1 MKRVEES
8 CLEPSIQYS
17 LWYFLLAALVVCVPH
32 ISALIAFLLCGEEV
46 RPTSALLFCGVTWM

>member
-1 MKRVEES
+1 MKRVEEF
-8 CLEPSIQYS
+8 CLEPSIQCS